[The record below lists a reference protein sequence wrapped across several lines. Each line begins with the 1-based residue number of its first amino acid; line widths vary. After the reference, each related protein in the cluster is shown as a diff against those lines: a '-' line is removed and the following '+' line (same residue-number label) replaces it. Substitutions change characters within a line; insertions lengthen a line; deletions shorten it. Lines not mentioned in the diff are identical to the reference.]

1 MLGRAWLDVRFS
13 VLLLY
18 EPMASS
24 AYVADTISAAKGHER
39 GTFIQKT
46 TGYHTTTAAV

>member
-13 VLLLY
+13 VLLLLY

-24 AYVADTISAAKGHER
+24 AYITNRTIAAKRHEK
-39 GTFIQKT
+39 GTFKQQAS
-46 TGYHTTTAAV
+46 GL

>member
-24 AYVADTISAAKGHER
+24 ASITDTINAAKRHEK
-39 GTFIQKT
+39 GTFKQQAS
-46 TGYHTTTAAV
+46 GL

>member
-24 AYVADTISAAKGHER
+24 AYVTDTISAAKGHER